1 MDPRETEREL
11 DRAVACGEISE
22 EEWYARVEALVAD
35 AYLASDDP
43 RAQSGKSG
51 DEVDWRWSRELV
63 LDACSGAAAVLDVGC
78 ANGYLMESLE
88 RWGRKRGMA
97 ISVFGLDISPRL
109 AAVARARLP
118 QWADRI
124 AIGNVM
130 TWSPPRRFDVV
141 HTGLDYVPP
150 ARQRDL
156 VERILRVFLVPAGRM
171 VLRAERTR
179 DPGDELRAMGFECH
193 PLEAVHPRSAE
204 LRRTSWLAAAQ

>member
-1 MDPRETEREL
+1 MDPRELEI
-11 DRAVACGEISE
+11 DRALASGEISE
-22 EEWYARVEALVAD
+22 DEWYVRVEAVIAD

-63 LDACSGAAAVLDVGC
+63 LDACPHSGAVLDAGC

-88 RWGRKRGMA
+88 RWGRERGMS
-97 ISVFGLDISPRL
+97 IEPYGLDISERL
-109 AAVARARLP
+109 AALARARVSH
-118 QWADRI
+118 WADRI

-150 ARQRDL
+150 ARRREL
-156 VERILRVFLVPAGRM
+156 VERILGAFLVPGGRL
-171 VLRAERTR
+171 VLRAERLT
-179 DPGDELRAMGFECH
+179 DPADELRALGFT
-193 PLEAVHPRSAE
+193 PGGTTEAVHPRSGE
-204 LRRTSWLAAAQ
+204 VRRTAWLVAP

>member
-1 MDPRETEREL
+1 MDPREIEAEL
-11 DRAVACGEISE
+11 NRAVACGEISE
-22 EEWYARVEALVAD
+22 EEWYARVEELVAD

-63 LDACSGAAAVLDVGC
+63 LDACGRDAAVLDAGC

-88 RWGRKRGMA
+88 RWGRERGMA

-109 AAVARARLP
+109 VALARKRLP
-118 QWADRI
+118 HWADRI

-141 HTGLDYVPP
+141 HTGLDYVPA
-150 ARQRDL
+150 ARRRDL
-156 VERILRVFLVPAGRM
+156 VERILGELVVPGGRL
-171 VLRAERTR
+171 VLRAERVR

-193 PLEAVHPRSAE
+193 PLEAVHPRSGA
-204 LRRTSWLAAAQ
+204 LRRTSWVSR